1 MLFMKILLGL
11 AHINTK
17 HIHRVAQCRVERLN
31 ISLLKSL
38 YIYLYLVFNFT
49 PRCITKNGGDK
60 MHNYAHWWS
69 LVTQMRI
76 QVSQMRI
83 QAPLLLI
90 AQQTYIH
97 IQTQEQSDIREDEY
111 RDDIKHKVE
120 MGLLK
125 MCSQCPDFFSTENV
139 ILLHFSV
146 DRVPLFKSSES
157 NQCITLAHSL

>member
-1 MLFMKILLGL
+1 MEFSDPDENPGL
-11 AHINTK
+11 SNENPGPSFADSPT
-17 HIHRVAQCRVERLN
+17 
-31 ISLLKSL
+31 
-38 YIYLYLVFNFT
+38 
-49 PRCITKNGGDK
+49 D
-60 MHNYAHWWS
+60 
-69 LVTQMRI
+69 
-76 QVSQMRI
+76 
-83 QAPLLLI
+83 
-90 AQQTYIH
+90 